1 MNTATPTPRLYFL
14 DWLRI
19 AAFGLLILYHV
30 GMYYVSW
37 DWHVKSPFAGPALEP
52 WMRLSSPWR
61 LSLLFLVSGAAVSM
75 MLARDAGAAF
85 VRSRSKRLLLPLAF
99 GMAVIVPPQP
109 YFEVVHKFGFE
120 GSYLDFL
127 ALYFR
132 GANDFCAGSSCLILP
147 TWNHLWFVAYLWVYC
162 VLLWALLQWRPAALD
177 TLARLGGRLLAGPGL
192 VLWPLAALAALR
204 IALAGRFPSTHALVD
219 DWFNHAQYLGMFLLG
234 AAWARQPSVWPRI
247 EVLRWWTLAIAL
259 AGWATMLLLSAR
271 YATPSAAPAIG
282 VLVWRVAYAATQW
295 CAILAA
301 VGFAHRHLN
310 VGHRLH
316 RYLVD
321 AVFPV
326 YILHQTLIVLLSQ
339 AVRPLGWTPAVEGP
353 LLVLGTFV
361 LSFAGYEAVR
371 RVRVLRP
378 WFGLSNDAR
387 VRVITSTCGRQ
398 LM

>member
-1 MNTATPTPRLYFL
+1 MNSATVPNRHYFL

-75 MLARDAGAAF
+75 MLARDAGRSF
-85 VRSRSKRLLLPLAF
+85 VRSRSRRLLLPLLF
-99 GMAVIVPPQP
+99 GMAVIVPPQA
-109 YFEVVHKFGFE
+109 YFEVVHKFGYA
-120 GSYLDFL
+120 GTYLDFL
-127 ALYFR
+127 GLYFR
-132 GANDFCAGSSCLILP
+132 GAGDFCAGTRCLILP

-162 VLLWALLQWRPAALD
+162 VLLWALLQWRPGSLD
-177 TLARLGGRLLAGPGL
+177 GAARLSARWLAGPGL
-192 VLWPLAALAALR
+192 VLWPLAVLAALR
-204 IALAGRFPSTHALVD
+204 IALAVPSTHALVD
-219 DWFNHAQYLGMFLLG
+219 DWFNHAQYLAVFVLG

-247 EVLRWWTLAIAL
+247 ETLRWWALVIAL
-259 AGWATMLLLSAR
+259 AGWAAMLLLSTR
-271 YATPSAAPAIG
+271 HATPSAAPAVG
-282 VLVWRVAYAATQW
+282 VLLWRVAQAATQW

-301 VGFAHRHLN
+301 LGFAHRHLN
-310 VGHRLH
+310 AGHRLH
-316 RYLVD
+316 RTLVD

-339 AVRPLGWTPAVEGP
+339 ALRPLGWMPAVEGP

-378 WFGLSNDAR
+378 WFGLSDDTR
-387 VRVITSTCGRQ
+387 PRVITSPCSRQ